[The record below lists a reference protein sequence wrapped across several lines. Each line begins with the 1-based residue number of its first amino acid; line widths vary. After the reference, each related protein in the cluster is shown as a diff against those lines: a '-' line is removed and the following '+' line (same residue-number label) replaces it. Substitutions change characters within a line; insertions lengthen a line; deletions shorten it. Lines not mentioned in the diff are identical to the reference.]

1 MEINMVFLNY
11 YLENFNKILRLFYQ
25 HFCLFIISL
34 IIAIII
40 GVILSIIATEEGR
53 EKLGKVI
60 VSIAGAA
67 QAVPS
72 IAVIALVFI
81 YVGIGVTPAI
91 ISLIVYSLVPIIF
104 NTTSGILS
112 VPQDIIEAG
121 KGMGFTRNQILWKIK
136 IPIAAPVI
144 MGGIRSAATIII
156 GTAVVASVI
165 GGGGLGDLI
174 FIGLRLN
181 KPEALFAGAFSSA
194 LMAIIIDI
202 ILARAEKIITPKGL
216 KVNK

>member
-1 MEINMVFLNY
+1 MVFLNY

-112 VPQDIIEAG
+112 VPQNIIEAG

-216 KVNK
+216 KVKK

>member
-1 MEINMVFLNY
+1 MTFLNY
-11 YLENFNKILRLFYQ
+11 FLENYNKILRLSLQ
-25 HFCLFIISL
+25 HFWLFIISL
-34 IIAIII
+34 IIAIVI

-53 EKLGKVI
+53 EKMGKVI
-60 VSIAGAA
+60 ISITGAA

-81 YVGIGVTPAI
+81 YVGIGAVPAI
-91 ISLIVYSLVPIIF
+91 ISLIIYSLVPIVF
-104 NTTSGILS
+104 NATSGILS
-112 VPQDIIEAG
+112 VPKNIIEAG

-136 IPIAAPVI
+136 IPIAIPVI

-174 FIGLRLN
+174 FIGLKLN

-194 LMAIIIDI
+194 LMAIIVDT
-202 ILARAEKIITPKGL
+202 ILARVEKTITPKGL
-216 KVNK
+216 KARK

>member
-1 MEINMVFLNY
+1 MIFFNY
-11 YLENFNKILRLFYQ
+11 FFENYNKILRASYQ

-40 GVILSIIATEEGR
+40 GVILSIIATEEGK
-53 EKLGKVI
+53 EKLGRVI
-60 VSIAGAA
+60 VSITGAA

-81 YVGIGVTPAI
+81 YVGIGVIPAI
-91 ISLIVYSLVPIIF
+91 ISLIIYSLVPIIF
-104 NTTSGILS
+104 NATSGILS
-112 VPQDIIEAG
+112 VPQSIIEAG

-216 KVNK
+216 KIKK

>member
-1 MEINMVFLNY
+1 MIFLNFF
-11 YLENFNKILRLFYQ
+11 LENYNKILKLSLQ
-25 HFCLFIISL
+25 HFWLFIISL
-34 IIAIII
+34 IIAIIV
-40 GVILSIIATEEGR
+40 GVTLSIIATEEGR
-53 EKLGKVI
+53 EKIGKVI
-60 VSIAGAA
+60 ISITGAA

-81 YVGIGVTPAI
+81 YVGIGATPTI
-91 ISLIVYSLVPIIF
+91 ISLVIYSLVPIIF
-104 NTTSGILS
+104 NATSGILS
-112 VPQDIIEAG
+112 VPKNIIEAG

-136 IPIAAPVI
+136 IPIAIPVI

-194 LMAIIIDI
+194 LMAIIIDT
-202 ILARAEKIITPKGL
+202 ILARVEKIITPKGL
-216 KVNK
+216 KVRK

>member
-1 MEINMVFLNY
+1 MTFLNY
-11 YLENFNKILRLFYQ
+11 FLENYNKILRLSLQ
-25 HFCLFIISL
+25 HFWLFIISL

-53 EKLGKVI
+53 EKIGKVI
-60 VSIAGAA
+60 ISITGAA

-81 YVGIGVTPAI
+81 YVGIGAVPAI
-91 ISLIVYSLVPIIF
+91 ISLIIYSLVPIVF
-104 NTTSGILS
+104 NATSGILS
-112 VPQDIIEAG
+112 VPKNIIEAG

-136 IPIAAPVI
+136 IPIAIPVI
-144 MGGIRSAATIII
+144 MGGIRSASTIII
-156 GTAVVASVI
+156 GTTVVASVI

-174 FIGLRLN
+174 FIGLKLN

-194 LMAIIIDI
+194 LMAIIIDT
-202 ILARAEKIITPKGL
+202 ILARVEKTITPKGL
-216 KVNK
+216 KVRK

>member
-1 MEINMVFLNY
+1 MIFLNY
-11 YLENFNKILRLFYQ
+11 FLENYNKILSLSFQ
-25 HFCLFIISL
+25 HFRLFIISL

-40 GVILSIIATEEGR
+40 GIILSIIATEEGR

-60 VSIAGAA
+60 ISITGAA

-81 YVGIGVTPAI
+81 YVGIGATPTI
-91 ISLIVYSLVPIIF
+91 ISLIIYSLVPIVF
-104 NTTSGILS
+104 NATSGILS
-112 VPQDIIEAG
+112 VPKNIIEAG

-136 IPIAAPVI
+136 IPIAIPVI
-144 MGGIRSAATIII
+144 IGGIRSAATIII

-194 LMAIIIDI
+194 LMAIIVDT
-202 ILARAEKIITPKGL
+202 ILARLEKIITPKGL
-216 KVNK
+216 KLRK